1 MGWVTPSA
9 RSELALRTHGG
20 NTRPAEQSRCGAAN
34 VGITTRNLG
43 LSAGRLRATTVR
55 CQTYPFTI
63 PSEQTVAMD
72 ESSVDPDPI
81 RQLSRWIEV
90 AREACEPMPEAM
102 AIATA
107 TTEGR
112 PSSRMV
118 LLRGIDHRGL
128 VFYTDRDSVKGRE
141 LKANPFAAALF
152 HWFTPVHRQVRVT
165 GAVEVVDDLLS
176 DAYWA
181 SRPPGSRRS
190 AVASHQSQVI
200 ASRAVLEQQ
209 VAELSEAFPEDSGP
223 PRPLRWGGY
232 RIRPEIVE
240 LWEEGADR
248 LHDRL
253 RYQAE
258 SASNWRI
265 ERLSP

>member
-1 MGWVTPSA
+1 MACADGPS
-9 RSELALRTHGG
+9 H
-20 NTRPAEQSRCGAAN
+20 
-34 VGITTRNLG
+34 V
-43 LSAGRLRATTVR
+43 
-55 CQTYPFTI
+55 
-63 PSEQTVAMD
+63 PSEQTVAV
-72 ESSVDPDPI
+72 EEASVDPDPMT
-81 RQLSRWIEV
+81 QLSSWLEI
-90 AREACEPMPEAM
+90 ARGAGEPMPEAM
-102 AIATA
+102 AVATA

-118 LLRGIDHRGL
+118 LLRGIDDRGL
-128 VFYTDRDSVKGRE
+128 VFYTDQESGKGQE

-152 HWFTPVHRQVRVT
+152 HWFKPVHRQVRVT
-165 GAVEVVDDLLS
+165 GAVEVVEASLS
-176 DAYWA
+176 DAYWQ

-200 ASRAVLEQQ
+200 ASRAVLEEQ
-209 VAELSEAFPEDSGP
+209 VIKLAEAFPDDSGP

-232 RIRPEIVE
+232 RIQPDVVE

-253 RYQAE
+253 RYRAQ
-258 SASNWRI
+258 SGNWRI

>member
-1 MGWVTPSA
+1 MAASD
-9 RSELALRTHGG
+9 ALRLLDQQGPLP
-20 NTRPAEQSRCGAAN
+20 N
-34 VGITTRNLG
+34 
-43 LSAGRLRATTVR
+43 
-55 CQTYPFTI
+55 
-63 PSEQTVAMD
+63 EQTVAV
-72 ESSVDPDPI
+72 EEGSVDPDPMT
-81 RQLSRWIEV
+81 QLSSWLEV
-90 AREACEPMPEAM
+90 ARGAGEPLPEAM
-102 AIATA
+102 AVATA

-128 VFYTDRDSVKGRE
+128 VFYTDQESGKGQE

-152 HWFTPVHRQVRVT
+152 HWFKPVHRQVRVT
-165 GAVEVVDDLLS
+165 GAVEVVDASLS
-176 DAYWA
+176 DAYWQ

-190 AVASHQSQVI
+190 AVASHQSQIV
-200 ASRAVLEQQ
+200 ASRAMLEEE
-209 VAELSEAFPEDSGP
+209 VAKLAEAFPDDLGP

-232 RIRPEIVE
+232 RIQPDVVE

-253 RYQAE
+253 RYRVR
-258 SASNWRI
+258 SGIWTI

>member
-1 MGWVTPSA
+1 MVV
-9 RSELALRTHGG
+9 
-20 NTRPAEQSRCGAAN
+20 EQGS
-34 VGITTRNLG
+34 I
-43 LSAGRLRATTVR
+43 
-55 CQTYPFTI
+55 
-63 PSEQTVAMD
+63 
-72 ESSVDPDPI
+72 DPDPMT
-81 RQLSRWIEV
+81 QLSVWLEV
-90 AREACEPMPEAM
+90 ARGAGEPMPEAM
-102 AIATA
+102 AVATA

-118 LLRGIDHRGL
+118 LLRGIDDRGL
-128 VFYTDRDSVKGRE
+128 VFYTDQESGKGQE

-152 HWFTPVHRQVRVT
+152 HWFKPVHRQVRVT
-165 GAVEVVDDLLS
+165 GAVEVVEASSS
-176 DAYWA
+176 DAYWK

-200 ASRAVLEQQ
+200 VNRAVLEDE
-209 VAELSEAFPEDSGP
+209 VTKLTEAFPDDTGP

-232 RIRPEIVE
+232 RIRPEVVE

-253 RYQAE
+253 RY
-258 SASNWRI
+258 SAQSGSWRM